1 MSHPAY
7 DDAPGDR
14 PREHPDARS
23 AETQYVIH
31 SSLTTTLHYER
42 EANAYDAFGT
52 WARRHGLT
60 GRVMAGEHVKSPL
73 RHLSLALQ
81 TDAGRELHD
90 VHVTAERVLEG
101 GDAR

>member
-1 MSHPAY
+1 VSHPAY
-7 DDAPGDR
+7 EPDT
-14 PREHPDARS
+14 EHPDVES
-23 AETQYVIH
+23 VETQYVIH

-42 EANAYDAFGT
+42 GANAYDAFGK

-60 GRVMAGEHVKSPL
+60 GRMLAGERVKSPL
-73 RHLSLALQ
+73 RHLSIALQ

-101 GDAR
+101 GDAPC

>member
-1 MSHPAY
+1 VNRPAH
-7 DDAPGDR
+7 DT
-14 PREHPDARS
+14 EHPDAQS
-23 AETQYVIH
+23 VGTQYVIH

-42 EANAYDAFGT
+42 GADAYDAFGK

-60 GRVMAGEHVKSPL
+60 GRVLAGEHVKTPL
-73 RHLSLALQ
+73 RHLSIALQ

-101 GDAR
+101 GDAPC